1 MSTPTNNREVEV
13 KEDAKRKVKI
23 YLSGEEETGA
33 GLGENMK
40 APLALRREAERE
52 WLQDSTRVG
61 PLRSVFGSGCGGVLS
76 VFGRSWS
83 LHLWGMRIAQES

>member
-40 APLALRREAERE
+40 APVALRREAERE
-52 WLQDSTRVG
+52 
-61 PLRSVFGSGCGGVLS
+61 
-76 VFGRSWS
+76 
-83 LHLWGMRIAQES
+83 